1 MSPLEGAL
9 PPLIEKNPASLS
21 AVSPQQWVSVFGAMH
36 KFYLVVFRRQRL
48 FLGTSRLI
56 DTPSA
61 PFLCLSEGQEKTDK
75 EEKRGGRNKWVM
87 SVWDTLPCDTLA
99 VLDAYV
105 PERHGDQTMRTLR
118 RNAPLSSIN
127 PSLPCQ
133 FLRHTLKHTHT
144 HG

>member
-75 EEKRGGRNKWVM
+75 EEKRGGQNK
-87 SVWDTLPCDTLA
+87 
-99 VLDAYV
+99 
-105 PERHGDQTMRTLR
+105 
-118 RNAPLSSIN
+118 
-127 PSLPCQ
+127 
-133 FLRHTLKHTHT
+133 
-144 HG
+144 